1 MRVAI
6 AFAELFKRLRPV
18 LGFDESGLPAS
29 SISEMNV
36 ARSEWKLARLF
47 PRFRTPQDRNARPM
61 AFVGLRHAL
70 SGYGLAARRK
80 KAEKNPDPLSNPF
93 VIQSLP
99 VPTRC
104 VPG

>member
-6 AFAELFKRLRPV
+6 AFVELFKRLRPV
-18 LGFDESGLPAS
+18 LGFDESGTPAS

-36 ARSEWKLARLF
+36 ARSEWKLARPF

-61 AFVGLRHAL
+61 AFVGLRRAL

-80 KAEKNPDPLSNPF
+80 KAPRKIQPPLDGAAYDI
-93 VIQSLP
+93 V
-99 VPTRC
+99 
-104 VPG
+104 